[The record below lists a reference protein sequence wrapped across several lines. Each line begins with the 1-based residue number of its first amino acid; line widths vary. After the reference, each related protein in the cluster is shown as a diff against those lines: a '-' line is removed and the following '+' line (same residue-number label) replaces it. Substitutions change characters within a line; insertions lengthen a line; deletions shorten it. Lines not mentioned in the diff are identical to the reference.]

1 MKDYTNNAPAF
12 SEIIQITETSD
23 PAHADIINK
32 APIQI
37 FQNTLHNRKT
47 IEKLKSSAGN
57 AEVYNTETEY
67 QKGNYCTYNDAM
79 YKCIQPTQGEW
90 DPTCWEEINLL
101 SEISDLQIPEFDDSG
116 TAAGI
121 TSFPTFLQKVKS
133 KMNIFEFY
141 RNFKAGMQYVLHAG
155 QIVNNCA
162 SDAADLPL
170 AAAQGKA
177 LWDQITRLNSEIND
191 TIIRDLASKIDSNF
205 ISTDYTPSFFIV
217 RIANTVMAS
226 VFADVKNLTG
236 RDTIMP
242 AGSIPTD
249 FVPPW
254 SVNLAIQGRSEPTW
268 ATASYYP
275 CTLSIKE
282 DGSVD
287 LVTGANK
294 DKVMFIAGDMLY
306 LKKITHTPL

>member
-37 FQNTLHNRKT
+37 FQNTLHNREA

-57 AEVYNTETEY
+57 AEAYNTKTEY
-67 QKGNYCTYNDAM
+67 QKGNYCTYNDAI

-90 DPTCWEEINLL
+90 DPECWEKINLL
-101 SEISDLQIPEFDDSG
+101 SEISDLQTPEFDDSG
-116 TAAGI
+116 TVAGI
-121 TSFPTFLQKVKS
+121 TGFPVFLQKIKS

-162 SDAADLPL
+162 SDAVDLPL

-177 LWDQITRLNSEIND
+177 LWDQITRLNSDKLTFNMK
-191 TIIRDLASKIDSNF
+191 R
-205 ISTDYTPSFFIV
+205 ISGAHRCDAPNTYEYTGTSIV
-217 RIANTVMAS
+217 VPPCKFYIAIGHLGWSMG
-226 VFADVKNLTG
+226 KPTG
-236 RDTIMP
+236 IVL
-242 AGSIPTD
+242 AGSANSISNGELTD
-249 FVPPW
+249 VLE
-254 SVNLAIQGRSEPTW
+254 SDLLNTRYVYHIGV
-268 ATASYYP
+268 
-275 CTLSIKE
+275 
-282 DGSVD
+282 DG
-287 LVTGANK
+287 N
-294 DKVMFIAGDMLY
+294 IALY
-306 LKKITHTPL
+306 LWERRASIPDETTLNSNSIVVLYFT

>member
-162 SDAADLPL
+162 SDAAYLPL

-177 LWDQITRLNSEIND
+177 LWDQITRLNSEKLTFNMK
-191 TIIRDLASKIDSNF
+191 R
-205 ISTDYTPSFFIV
+205 ISGAHRCDAPNTYEYTGTSIV
-217 RIANTVMAS
+217 VPPCKFYIAIGHLGWSMG
-226 VFADVKNLTG
+226 KPTG
-236 RDTIMP
+236 IVL
-242 AGSIPTD
+242 AGSANSISNGELTD
-249 FVPPW
+249 VLE
-254 SVNLAIQGRSEPTW
+254 SDLLNTRYVYHIGV
-268 ATASYYP
+268 
-275 CTLSIKE
+275 
-282 DGSVD
+282 DG
-287 LVTGANK
+287 N
-294 DKVMFIAGDMLY
+294 IALY
-306 LKKITHTPL
+306 LWERRASIPDETTLNSNSIVVLYFT

>member
-177 LWDQITRLNSEIND
+177 LWDQITRLNSEKLTFNMK
-191 TIIRDLASKIDSNF
+191 R
-205 ISTDYTPSFFIV
+205 ISGAHRCDAPNTYEYTGTSIV
-217 RIANTVMAS
+217 VPPCKFYIAIGHLGWSMG
-226 VFADVKNLTG
+226 KPTG
-236 RDTIMP
+236 IVL
-242 AGSIPTD
+242 AGSANSISNGELTD
-249 FVPPW
+249 VLE
-254 SVNLAIQGRSEPTW
+254 SDLLNTRYVYHIGV
-268 ATASYYP
+268 
-275 CTLSIKE
+275 
-282 DGSVD
+282 DG
-287 LVTGANK
+287 N
-294 DKVMFIAGDMLY
+294 IALY
-306 LKKITHTPL
+306 LWERRASIPDETTLNSNSIVVLYFT

>member
-177 LWDQITRLNSEIND
+177 LWDQITRLNSEKLTFNMK
-191 TIIRDLASKIDSNF
+191 R
-205 ISTDYTPSFFIV
+205 ISGAHRCDAPNTYEYTVTSIV
-217 RIANTVMAS
+217 VPPCKFYIAIGHLGWSMG
-226 VFADVKNLTG
+226 KPTG
-236 RDTIMP
+236 IVL
-242 AGSIPTD
+242 AGSANSISNGELTD
-249 FVPPW
+249 VLE
-254 SVNLAIQGRSEPTW
+254 SDLLNTRYVYHIGV
-268 ATASYYP
+268 
-275 CTLSIKE
+275 
-282 DGSVD
+282 DG
-287 LVTGANK
+287 N
-294 DKVMFIAGDMLY
+294 IALY
-306 LKKITHTPL
+306 LWERRASIPDETTLNSNSIVVLYFT